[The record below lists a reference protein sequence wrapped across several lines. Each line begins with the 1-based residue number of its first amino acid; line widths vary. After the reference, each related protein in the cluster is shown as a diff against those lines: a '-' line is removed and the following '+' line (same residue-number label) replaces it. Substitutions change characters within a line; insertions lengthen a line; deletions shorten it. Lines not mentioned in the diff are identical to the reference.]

1 MRKTIKN
8 STGSTVLNNSESY
21 VVHLPDSLVKNS
33 KTSLLTFVKE
43 LVPSALNG
51 VDKGSPGE
59 LLNAL
64 SVTLRQD
71 FYIPPGIGVSPSNA
85 TEPTGAEEP
94 ICKLILVGASNL
106 QKAAAH

>member
-1 MRKTIKN
+1 
-8 STGSTVLNNSESY
+8 
-21 VVHLPDSLVKNS
+21 
-33 KTSLLTFVKE
+33 
-43 LVPSALNG
+43 VPSALNG

-106 QKAAAH
+106 QKAAAHLENLRYTVVNLCVMGWVPTPQQT